1 MTLKF
6 YFHPLSSFC
15 HKALIALY
23 EHDVPFERVVVDLG
37 DPAHRESFGKVWPLI
52 KFPALRD
59 EARGKTIA
67 ESSPVVEYID
77 AFYRKHGALMPDDR
91 DLAWEVRM
99 WDQFCDNYVMV
110 PMQKITA
117 DNFRPDGG
125 RDPIGVDQARALIL
139 RAYEIMEDQL
149 GARDWLVGDTFTLAD
164 CAAAPALMYADL
176 CAPITD
182 ATPRVD
188 AYLNRLMARPSY
200 ARALKE
206 AEPFFNNFP
215 MPQKPSLTRTGPAKA

>member
-1 MTLKF
+1 MTLKL

-37 DPAHRESFGKVWPLI
+37 DPAHRAAFAEVWPLV

-59 EARGKTIA
+59 DARGMTIA

-77 AFYRKHGALMPDDR
+77 TFYRRGAPLMPADP

-110 PMQKITA
+110 PMQKVTG
-117 DNFRPDGG
+117 DNFRPDDGH
-125 RDPIGVDQARALIL
+125 DPVGVEQARALML
-139 RAYEIMEDQL
+139 RAYAVMEQQL
-149 GARDWLVGDTFTLAD
+149 KSRDWLVGNTYTLAD
-164 CAAAPALMYADL
+164 IAASPALMYADVV
-176 CAPITD
+176 APIT
-182 ATPRVD
+182 AETPKVS
-188 AYLNRLMARPSY
+188 AYLDRLMARPSY
-200 ARALKE
+200 ARTLKE
-206 AEPFFNNFP
+206 AEPFFHMYP
-215 MPQKPSLTRTGPAKA
+215 GPKKPSVPRRK